1 MKWVQNGEGRN
12 QQKNTDNTFEEFF
25 SKGKESKGNNKRGKQ
40 RYAYNG
46 KEDTVESKL

>member
-1 MKWVQNGEGRN
+1 MKDGEGEK

-40 RYAYNG
+40 RYVYND